1 MQVRT
6 VPASVD
12 AASAVL
18 TARPLIAH
26 AWATCC
32 RASSV
37 RSLVASSRAEEVDE
51 ALRSCA
57 AERLVVLADLPI
69 VAPNELT
76 SLRAGGATVILLAA
90 NRMNPALR
98 IVLAAGSD
106 GLLTT
111 HDSLAHMAEA
121 LEHGVAGNS
130 YASPS
135 AARLLL
141 EEHSRRA
148 QQPAFRREGHLSVRE
163 LQVLGAMVDGLTTKG
178 TASRLG
184 VAVKTVEA
192 HRARLFAHLGVR
204 NQREAITAA
213 LTDPELNDSLT
224 GRPDIRT

>member
-1 MQVRT
+1 
-6 VPASVD
+6 
-12 AASAVL
+12 
-18 TARPLIAH
+18 
-26 AWATCC
+26 
-32 RASSV
+32 
-37 RSLVASSRAEEVDE
+37 
-51 ALRSCA
+51 
-57 AERLVVLADLPI
+57 VLADLPI

-76 SLRAGGATVILLAA
+76 SLRAAGVTVILLAA

-98 IVLAAGSD
+98 TVLAAGLD
-106 GLLTT
+106 GLMTT

-121 LEHGVAGNS
+121 LEHGVAGKS

-141 EEHSRRA
+141 EEYPRRA
-148 QQPAFRREGHLSVRE
+148 QQPAFRREGNLSVRE

-213 LTDPELNDSLT
+213 LTDPDLSDSLT
-224 GRPDIRT
+224 GRSDIRT